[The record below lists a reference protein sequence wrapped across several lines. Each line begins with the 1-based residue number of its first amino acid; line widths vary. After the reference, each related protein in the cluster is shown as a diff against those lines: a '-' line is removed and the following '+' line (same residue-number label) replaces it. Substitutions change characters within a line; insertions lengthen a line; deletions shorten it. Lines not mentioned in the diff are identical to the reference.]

1 MEDFANIKTFR
12 FSASDGYFLLATSY
26 SITSTTT
33 ACVALAFSVGSLV
46 NEDDSRLSTMMS
58 HALHPLH
65 NHRYCRTDVCLYVL
79 PLTGSTNTG

>member
-1 MEDFANIKTFR
+1 MRWPVIDITFR

-65 NHRYCRTDVCLYVL
+65 NHSCIAEMV
-79 PLTGSTNTG
+79 